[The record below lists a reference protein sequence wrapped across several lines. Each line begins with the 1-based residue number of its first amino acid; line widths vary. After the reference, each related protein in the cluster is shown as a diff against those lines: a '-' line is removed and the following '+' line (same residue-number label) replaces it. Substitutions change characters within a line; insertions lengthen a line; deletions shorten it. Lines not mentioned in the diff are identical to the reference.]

1 MMCCFPDQA
10 ESDNQRF
17 GYKYNNV
24 YRGELRRG
32 GGEEG
37 VNGGSVS
44 KIVYPIIEPAC
55 TTLIGTMNNLTK
67 VK

>member
-1 MMCCFPDQA
+1 MKELVTNIIMCTEA
-10 ESDNQRF
+10 N
-17 GYKYNNV
+17 
-24 YRGELRRG
+24 L

-37 VNGGSVS
+37 RRGSMGGSVS

>member
-1 MMCCFPDQA
+1 MKELVTNIIMCTEA
-10 ESDNQRF
+10 N
-17 GYKYNNV
+17 
-24 YRGELRRG
+24 L

-55 TTLIGTMNNLTK
+55 TTLIGTMHSLTK